1 MAKQHAVPY
10 RLFKRGEIFHV
21 YISFISETGERIQLR
36 ETTGRTTEYEAT
48 QYCLKRIEQI
58 NQKAHSKA
66 TGELP
71 TITIDEAFGKYYIE
85 QGQYLTLPHQRLT
98 RLNNLKESFSVKYL
112 HEITETEVNKFIIS
126 HRDEFSNS
134 TINRYLALLSVVL
147 NTAENEWKVQSPH
160 IKLSRFKL
168 KEPAENI
175 KCLKDWE
182 TAEKIISRASSHL
195 KPIIYTAL
203 YTGLRRANILG
214 LKWDN
219 LDFTNSTITLKVK
232 DRTKEGGKIHTIPMI
247 PQLKEIL
254 QAQPRI
260 NEFVFNYR
268 GKKIESITRSWHFIF
283 YKFVPVKKVNDGD
296 VYEVRTVKGEKVIY
310 KRVLRDETLPYTNFH
325 TLRHTAATWILKKTN
340 NLRITKEILGHSD
353 IKTTLKYA
361 HVLDD
366 EKRNALNQVF
376 SQTCTNF
383 AQSKNQ

>member
-1 MAKQHAVPY
+1 MAKQHSVPF
-10 RLFKRGEIFHV
+10 RLFKRGEIYHA
-21 YISFISETGERIQLR
+21 YISFVSETGQRVQLR
-36 ETTGRTTEYEAT
+36 ETTGRATEYEAT
-48 QYCLKRIEQI
+48 QYCLKRIAEIQE
-58 NQKAHSKA
+58 KAHARA

-71 TITIDEAFGKYYIE
+71 QLTIDEAFAKYYVE
-85 QGQYLTLPHQRLT
+85 KGQYLTLPHQRLT
-98 RLNNLKESFSVKYL
+98 RLNNLKASFNVEYL
-112 HEITETEVNKFIIS
+112 HEISETDINQFILN
-126 HRDEFSNS
+126 HRQEFSNS

-147 NTAENEWKVQSPH
+147 NVAENEWKVQTPH
-160 IKLSRFKL
+160 IKISRFKL

-182 TAEKIISRASSHL
+182 TAEKIIANASKHL

-219 LDFTNSTITLKVK
+219 LDFTNNTITLKVK

-254 QAQPRI
+254 QAQPKI
-260 NEFVFNYR
+260 NEYVFNFR

-283 YKFVPVKKVNDGD
+283 YKFIPVKKVNDGD
-296 VYEVRTVKGEKVIY
+296 VYEIRLVNGKRVPY
-310 KRVLRDETLPYTNFH
+310 KRVLRDESLPYTNFH

-366 EKRNALNQVF
+366 EKRQALETV
-376 SQTCTNF
+376 F
-383 AQSKNQ
+383 AQNLHKSEDKKN

>member
-1 MAKQHAVPY
+1 MSKQRTVPF
-10 RLFKRGEIFHV
+10 RLFKRGEIYHA
-21 YISFISETGERIQLR
+21 YISFVSETGQRIQLR

-58 NQKAHSKA
+58 NQKAHSK
-66 TGELP
+66 GELP

-85 QGQYLTLPHQRLT
+85 QGQYLTLPKQRLT
-98 RLNNLKESFSVKYL
+98 RLNNLKESLNVTYL
-112 HEITETEVNKFIIS
+112 HEITESEINNFIVS
-126 HRDEFSNS
+126 HRNIFSNS
-134 TINRYLALLSVVL
+134 TINRYLALLSVVI
-147 NTAENEWKVQSPH
+147 NTAEDWKVKTSH
-160 IKLSRFKL
+160 IKISRFKL

-182 TAEKIISRASSHL
+182 TAEKIIANASSHL

-219 LDFTNSTITLKVK
+219 LDFTNNTITLKVK
-232 DRTKEGGKIHTIPMI
+232 DRTKQGGKIHTIPMI

-260 NEFVFNYR
+260 NEYVFNFR

-283 YKFVPVKKVNDGD
+283 YKYVPTKKLTDGD

-310 KRVLRDETLPYTNFH
+310 KRVLRDESLPYTNFH

-340 NLRITKEILGHSD
+340 NLRITKEILGHAD
-353 IKTTLKYA
+353 IKTTMKYA
-361 HVLDD
+361 HVMDE
-366 EKRNALNQVF
+366 EKRQALETV
-376 SQTCTNF
+376 F
-383 AQSKNQ
+383 AQNVHKEN

>member
-1 MAKQHAVPY
+1 MSKQHTVPF
-10 RLFKRGEIFHV
+10 RLFKRGEIYHA
-21 YISFISETGERIQLR
+21 YISFVSETGQRIQLR

-58 NQKAHSKA
+58 NQKAHSK
-66 TGELP
+66 GELP

-85 QGQYLTLPHQRLT
+85 QGQYLTLPKQRLT
-98 RLNNLKESFSVKYL
+98 RLNNLKESLNVTYL
-112 HEITETEVNKFIIS
+112 HEITESEINNFIVS
-126 HRDEFSNS
+126 HRNIFSNS
-134 TINRYLALLSVVL
+134 TINRYLALLSVVI
-147 NTAENEWKVQSPH
+147 NTAEDWKVQTPH

-182 TAEKIISRASSHL
+182 TAEKIIANASSHL

-219 LDFTNSTITLKVK
+219 LDFTNNTITLKVK
-232 DRTKEGGKIHTIPMI
+232 DRTKQGGKIHTIPMI

-260 NEFVFNYR
+260 NEYVFNFR

-283 YKFVPVKKVNDGD
+283 YKYVPVKKLNDGD

-310 KRVLRDETLPYTNFH
+310 KRVLRDESLPYMNFH

-340 NLRITKEILGHSD
+340 NLRITKEILGHAD
-353 IKTTLKYA
+353 IKTTMKYA
-361 HVLDD
+361 HVMDE
-366 EKRNALNQVF
+366 EKRQALETV
-376 SQTCTNF
+376 F
-383 AQSKNQ
+383 AQNVHKEN

>member
-1 MAKQHAVPY
+1 MSKQRTVPF
-10 RLFKRGEIFHV
+10 RLFKRGEIYHA
-21 YISFISETGERIQLR
+21 YISFVSETGQRIQLR

-58 NQKAHSKA
+58 NQKAHSK
-66 TGELP
+66 GELP

-85 QGQYLTLPHQRLT
+85 QGQYLTLPKQRLT
-98 RLNNLKESFSVKYL
+98 RLNNLKESLNVTYL
-112 HEITETEVNKFIIS
+112 HEITESEINNFIVS
-126 HRDEFSNS
+126 HRNIFSNS
-134 TINRYLALLSVVL
+134 TINRYLALLSVVI
-147 NTAENEWKVQSPH
+147 NTAEDWKVQTPH
-160 IKLSRFKL
+160 IKISRFKL

-182 TAEKIISRASSHL
+182 TAEKIIANASSHL

-219 LDFTNSTITLKVK
+219 LDFTNNTITLKVK
-232 DRTKEGGKIHTIPMI
+232 DRTKQGGKIHTIPMI

-260 NEFVFNYR
+260 NEYVFNFR

-283 YKFVPVKKVNDGD
+283 YKYVPAKKLNDGD

-310 KRVLRDETLPYTNFH
+310 KRVLRDESLPYTNFH

-340 NLRITKEILGHSD
+340 NLRITKEILGHAD
-353 IKTTLKYA
+353 IKTTMKYA
-361 HVLDD
+361 HVMDE
-366 EKRNALNQVF
+366 EKRQALETV
-376 SQTCTNF
+376 F
-383 AQSKNQ
+383 AQKMHKEK